1 MVNNEVGLFDKK
13 LYGLF
18 PCSSNGLD
26 FNGQLLEGKCMSIKY
41 ILAIFILG
49 EKLEGEN
56 VPVDHD
62 FEGILRLVVVDD
74 FQRFHFVVVI
84 MYLR

>member
-1 MVNNEVGLFDKK
+1 
-13 LYGLF
+13 
-18 PCSSNGLD
+18 
-26 FNGQLLEGKCMSIKY
+26 MSIKY